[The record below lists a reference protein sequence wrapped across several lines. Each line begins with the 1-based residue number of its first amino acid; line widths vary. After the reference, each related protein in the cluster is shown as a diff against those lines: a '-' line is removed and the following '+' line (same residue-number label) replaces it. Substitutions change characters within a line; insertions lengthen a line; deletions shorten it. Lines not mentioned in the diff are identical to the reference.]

1 MTDLEKEQLA
11 QIVEQNRVCDA
22 LREEWEDKKKEA
34 KEAKEQ
40 LDEAVD
46 ALQCL
51 CRGGAK
57 QPRLNFDDVHGYE

>member
-1 MTDLEKEQLA
+1 MTDMQQEQLA

-22 LREEWEDKKKEA
+22 LREEWEDLKKQA
-34 KEAKEQ
+34 KEAKER
-40 LDEAVD
+40 LDEGVD

-57 QPRLNFDDVHGYE
+57 QPRLNFENDDHG